1 MGLVAW
7 LAAALMPCLT
17 GGNTLGAEGTSQ
29 EKNMLNLVLRSRT
42 ESPKGSGRFEAAET
56 KAQWESRQT
65 AAVVCDMW
73 DQHWCKG
80 ATGRV
85 AVLAPRM
92 NELLTE
98 LRKRG
103 VLIIHAPSGTLKA
116 YSDHPGR
123 KLAQSAPKVE
133 TPAPLQEW
141 VNLDPKR
148 EGRLPIDDSDG
159 GCACEPRCKEATTW
173 RKQVETIEIKDGDA
187 ITDSAEAFYLMKQR
201 GITNVIV
208 MGVHLN
214 MCMLGRP
221 FSIRQLVL
229 QGQNVVLVRDLTD
242 TMYNPRM
249 KPQVDHFSGTDLVV
263 EHIER
268 YWCPSITSDQLIGG
282 KPFRFAADKRPLGPD
297 GSPRR
302 IPSKTEVE
310 PDYAHPSPE
319 AMERWYDLKYG
330 FRIHWGLYAIKPVGP
345 ESWPLTKNGMEFM
358 EWYHQQCKTWNPAG
372 FNADDWIAFMR
383 RGGMKFFVFTTKHH
397 EGFCMF
403 DTRTRVRKRFVY
415 SGPNAGSIE
424 DCDLAYG
431 IMDTPFKRDV
441 VKELVD
447 AARKGGIVPGL
458 YFSHPDWYDAD
469 FRIDQW
475 NPMKRFM
482 KNIQYTRENDPE
494 AWDRMV
500 KRHREQIREI
510 LTNYGPISEASLD
523 MSMPDSFW
531 PDMVETIKM
540 ARRLQPDCLFRNRGI
555 GPYGDYH
562 TPEGWIPD
570 SPKSRESSTP
580 WQVIYPLARWF
591 SYDPEDKAYKPG
603 SWIVYNVVDIT
614 AKGGLFMVGF
624 GPDGDGKFHPKAVEA
639 VEYAGDWLE
648 VNGEAIYGTRPW
660 TYWKEGD
667 DVRFTRTKDN
677 RFVYAI
683 SLKWPG
689 DALTLRSLRA
699 KEGSAVT
706 LLGFKEPL
714 KWRNDGERGLVIEIP
729 KELQDE
735 AKRPCKQAYAF
746 KIEDWR
752 DDRGGTK

>member
-1 MGLVAW
+1 
-7 LAAALMPCLT
+7 
-17 GGNTLGAEGTSQ
+17 
-29 EKNMLNLVLRSRT
+29 
-42 ESPKGSGRFEAAET
+42 
-56 KAQWESRQT
+56 
-65 AAVVCDMW
+65 
-73 DQHWCKG
+73 
-80 ATGRV
+80 
-85 AVLAPRM
+85 
-92 NELLTE
+92 
-98 LRKRG
+98 
-103 VLIIHAPSGTLKA
+103 
-116 YSDHPGR
+116 
-123 KLAQSAPKVE
+123 
-133 TPAPLQEW
+133 
-141 VNLDPKR
+141 
-148 EGRLPIDDSDG
+148 
-159 GCACEPRCKEATTW
+159 
-173 RKQVETIEIKDGDA
+173 
-187 ITDSAEAFYLMKQR
+187 
-201 GITNVIV
+201 
-208 MGVHLN
+208 
-214 MCMLGRP
+214 
-221 FSIRQLVL
+221 
-229 QGQNVVLVRDLTD
+229 
-242 TMYNPRM
+242 
-249 KPQVDHFSGTDLVV
+249 VV
-263 EHIER
+263 EHIEKH
-268 YWCPSITSDQLIGG
+268 WCPSITSDQLIGG
-282 KPFRFAADKRPLGPD
+282 KPFHFAADKRPSGPD

-345 ESWPLTKNGMEFM
+345 ESWPLNKAGDASWTLTKNGMEFM
-358 EWYHQQCKTWNPAG
+358 EWYHQQYKTWNPAG

-403 DTRTRVRKRFVY
+403 DTRTRVRKRFIY
-415 SGPNAGSIE
+415 SGPNAGSTE

-431 IMDTPFKRDV
+431 IIDTPFKRDV

-447 AARKGGIVPGL
+447 AARKGGVVPGL

-639 VEYAGDWLE
+639 VEYAGDWLK

-689 DALTLRSLRA
+689 DTLALRSLRA

-714 KWRNDGERGLVIEIP
+714 KWRNDGERGLVIEVP

-746 KIEDWR
+746 RIEDWR
-752 DDRGGTK
+752 DDRGVAK